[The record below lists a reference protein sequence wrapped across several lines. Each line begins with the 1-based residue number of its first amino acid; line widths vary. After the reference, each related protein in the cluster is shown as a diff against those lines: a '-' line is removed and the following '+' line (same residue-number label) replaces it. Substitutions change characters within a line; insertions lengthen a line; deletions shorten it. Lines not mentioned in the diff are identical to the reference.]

1 MRSLV
6 AHVVSSLTV
15 LRRGLAVC
23 ILVALAGGCSLKKM
37 AISPLGDAIAKG
49 GASYAEDDDPELIGA
64 AVPFALKTT
73 EALVA
78 EAPRH
83 RGLRLAA
90 ASGFVQYAYGFVEQ
104 EADLIEAQ
112 DLARATA
119 LRGRARRL
127 YVRGRDQGL
136 RGLEV
141 DLPGFAQKLRADPAG
156 AVAGVT
162 RAHVGLLYWT
172 AMGWF
177 GAINLAKDDADL
189 TADQHLAETLM
200 RRALTLDEGFEEGA
214 LHDFFIA
221 WEARGDIVGGSRQ
234 RAREHLGRALAL
246 SRGRRAWPLVTFAE
260 TVCVAEQDRKC
271 FEDALGRALAI
282 DTNSEPRWRLNNVI
296 IQRRARWL
304 LGRSDELFVE

>member
-1 MRSLV
+1 
-6 AHVVSSLTV
+6 
-15 LRRGLAVC
+15 
-23 ILVALAGGCSLKKM
+23 
-37 AISPLGDAIAKG
+37 
-49 GASYAEDDDPELIGA
+49 
-64 AVPFALKTT
+64 VPFALKTT

-104 EADLIEAQ
+104 EADLVEAQ

-141 DLPGFAQKLRADPAG
+141 DLPGFTQKLRADPGG

-162 RAHVGLLYWT
+162 RAQAGLLYWT

-221 WEARGDIVGGSRQ
+221 WEARGDVVGGSRQ
-234 RAREHLGRALAL
+234 RAREHLERALAL

-282 DTNSEPRWRLNNVI
+282 DTNAEPKWRLNNII

-304 LGRSDELFVE
+304 LGRGDELFVE